1 MRKEYLCIK
10 IRNESIT
17 FEKWSHILQMNFLKS
32 VLKSG
37 FQFHFRYNPLV
48 REIFGLGA
56 PPEEDGTDKLSKL
69 EKRMYMSDASSV
81 KKERALE
88 RTKER
93 RHKRNQKNQFMT
105 LNLQKNIFVH
115 QYRNARSN
123 L

>member
-1 MRKEYLCIK
+1 M
-10 IRNESIT
+10 
-17 FEKWSHILQMNFLKS
+17 
-32 VLKSG
+32 
-37 FQFHFRYNPLV
+37 V

-93 RHKRNQKNQFMT
+93 RHKRNQKNQFM
-105 LNLQKNIFVH
+105 NDNVE
-115 QYRNARSN
+115 
-123 L
+123 